1 MDIRY
6 FIGVDMSKAT
16 LDWAVFDGKTIVLQ
30 SQSANSEVGIKTTLK
45 LIKAL
50 PDFRVAESV
59 CCMEHTGIYNAHLL
73 THLHKLSFPLWLE
86 SSLQIK
92 KAGGLQRGKTDAIDA
107 QPVRQSD
114 IAEYAFRFRHQMR
127 LWQPPRPVLQ
137 KLAALSALRQRL
149 LLVRQQRQQ
158 PITEQEGF
166 VDPGLQKQLAKNC
179 QSSLKAINTDLET
192 VDQQID
198 ELIQKDDR
206 LKELFEWTSLRL
218 PGSVPGLCPATATEV
233 IVATDEFK
241 ALSDPKKLAC
251 HAGVAPFEYKSGSSV
266 RGKTRVNQHARLRLK
281 SLFHLGAMSAI
292 RIKGELQDYYKRKVG
307 EGKNKMSVLN
317 AVRNKLIHRVCSVV
331 HRQQNYDKN
340 YTPALA

>member
-1 MDIRY
+1 MEIRY
-6 FIGVDMSKAT
+6 FIGVDISKAT

-30 SQSANSEVGIKTTLK
+30 SQSQNSETAIKDTLK

-50 PDFRVAESV
+50 PGFKVAESV

-73 THLHKLSFPLWLE
+73 SYLRKISLPIWLE
-86 SSLQIK
+86 NSLQIK
-92 KAGGLQRGKTDAIDA
+92 QSGGLQRGKNDAIDA
-107 QPVRQSD
+107 QR
-114 IAEYAFRFRHQMR
+114 IAEYAYRFRDQMR
-127 LWQPPRPVLQ
+127 LWQPPRLILQ

-149 LLVRQQRQQ
+149 LLVRQQLQQ

-166 VDPGLQKQLAKNC
+166 VDVELQKQLLKSC
-179 QSSLKAINTDLET
+179 QTSLKAINTDLGI
-192 VDQQID
+192 VDKQIND
-198 ELIQKDDR
+198 LIQKDDR
-206 LKELFEWTSLRL
+206 LKELFDWIT
-218 PGSVPGLCPATATEV
+218 SVPGVGPATATEV

-241 ALSDPKKLAC
+241 AIYDPKKLAC

-292 RIKGELQDYYKRKVG
+292 RMNGELQDYYKRKVG
-307 EGKNKMSVLN
+307 EGKNKMLVLN

-331 HRQQNYDKN
+331 HRQQKYDKN
-340 YTPALA
+340 YTPTLA